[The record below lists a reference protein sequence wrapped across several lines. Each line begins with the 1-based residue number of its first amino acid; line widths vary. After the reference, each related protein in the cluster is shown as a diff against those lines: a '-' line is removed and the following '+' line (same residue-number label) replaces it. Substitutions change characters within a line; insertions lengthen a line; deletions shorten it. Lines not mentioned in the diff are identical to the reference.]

1 MNKGASALAK
11 PGRSMAI
18 KPKLVSHASL
28 QRSKSNPPVPR
39 ALRRSPTATKPSLAI
54 ANSAPV
60 SSVAFDEEDSAA
72 PVLGTTRAGHLEINL
87 PVLLRT
93 RMLIT
98 ASSGG
103 GKSYAMRRLTEQT
116 APLVQQIVIDSEG
129 EFGTLTEKF
138 PFVVF
143 NNRSQV
149 PLSECSAYALAQE
162 IVRKEVSAVVDISEF
177 ETLER
182 DHFVSRFIHGLM
194 KLPPETW
201 RPVMV
206 FLDEAHLFAPQQ
218 GKSEAKKAVSDLAC
232 RGRKRGYCAV
242 MATNRLSLLSK
253 SVASELQNRLIGQT
267 GLDTDIKRAADELGM
282 GRLHAISTLTNLD
295 PGNFM
300 VFGPALSKTVQR
312 VEIGPVLT
320 THGVTLGDIKG
331 PVTPTAQMLD
341 EIFKLAEKKPE
352 HPQSDGADTEIEA
365 CAPSEKADRREGAR
379 MQIAQQ
385 RLRII
390 APILALPDGSPD
402 RGAAITRSVEQ
413 SGFNRQTIYNWLN
426 GYDPADPL
434 GSLAPTRVPRSYQA
448 GDPTPDAKKP
458 RARRKKIIRL
468 KPGGRQ

>member
-1 MNKGASALAK
+1 MKGAQALVK
-11 PGRSMAI
+11 PTRAMAFV
-18 KPKLVSHASL
+18 PKLIAHSDLTKAKGRTHHA
-28 QRSKSNPPVPR
+28 R
-39 ALRRSPTATKPSLAI
+39 ALKSVRSRSDTIKAPATSPATDDLDIEQLTGPTMGL
-54 ANSAPV
+54 
-60 SSVAFDEEDSAA
+60 
-72 PVLGTTRAGHLEINL
+72 TRAGHLEINL

-129 EFGTLTEKF
+129 EFSTLTERF

-143 NNRSQV
+143 NNRSKV

-312 VEIGPVLT
+312 LAIGSVQT
-320 THGVTLGDIKG
+320 THGVPLGEIKG
-331 PVTPTAQMLD
+331 PVTPTEQMLE

-352 HPQSDGADTEIEA
+352 HPVQDDKAEGHNSPHADK
-365 CAPSEKADRREGAR
+365 SEHREDARR
-379 MQIAQQ
+379 QIAQQ
-385 RLRII
+385 RLRIL
-390 APILALPDGSPD
+390 APILALPEDSPD
-402 RGAAITRSVEQ
+402 RGAAITRAVEQ
-413 SGFNRQTIYNWLN
+413 SGLNRQTLYNWLN
-426 GYDPADPL
+426 DYNPADPL
-434 GSLAPTRVPRSYQA
+434 GSLAPVRVPRNWQA
-448 GDPTPDAKKP
+448 DNAATAVKKT
-458 RARRKKIIRL
+458 RAPRKKVIRL
-468 KPGGRQ
+468 KPGGRK